1 MPPRDYDTFIG
12 VDLGG
17 GKGKNTAVA
26 VLERDG
32 LVARAGFVGL
42 RDGSG
47 TPFYDEPLLAFIRQ
61 RKARAVLAL
70 DAPLTLPACLR
81 CHRDCCPGREQC
93 PDPAVSWLRHG
104 GVAALPSVMSPP
116 PRRGLASIAGGKPST
131 TPYTQRACELLL
143 ARELGIVPRETLG
156 QGTGP
161 LTARAY
167 HLRRALAPHFALD
180 TNLIEVCPK
189 ATLHVLFGARQAERY
204 KRHVDTWRARA
215 EMLEM
220 LADRLRFEIWREGV
234 LSNDHCFDALVA
246 AYTGYLWAVE
256 GWEVPADRLPLSR
269 EDGWIWWPPP
279 AQPTGR

>member
-1 MPPRDYDTFIG
+1 MPLRDYDTFIG

-32 LVARAGFVGL
+32 LVARAAFVGL
-42 RDGSG
+42 RQSDGQ
-47 TPFYDEPLLAFIRQ
+47 PFYDDPLLAFIRQ
-61 RKARAVLAL
+61 RQGRAVLAL
-70 DAPLTLPACLR
+70 DAPLTLPACVR
-81 CHRDCCPGREQC
+81 CHRASCPGREQC
-93 PDPAVSWLRHG
+93 PDLAVRWLRQG
-104 GVAALPSVMSPP
+104 GPEA
-116 PRRGLASIAGGKPST
+116 PRRVARVARVGASKPST

-180 TNLIEVCPK
+180 VNLIEVCPK
-189 ATLHVLFGARQAERY
+189 ATLHALFGARQAERY
-204 KRHVDTWRARA
+204 KRHVDTWRVRA

-220 LADRLRFEIWREGV
+220 LTDRLRFEVWREGV

-246 AYTGYLWAVE
+246 AYTAFLWAVE
-256 GWEVPADRLPLSR
+256 GWEVPADQRALAQ
-269 EDGWIWWPPP
+269 EDGWIWWPPGP
-279 AQPTGR
+279 SPSAG